1 MPMKSTAKIPNKFFF
16 RIGEVSKLTDV
27 EPHVLRYWET
37 EFKSLRP
44 RKNKAGQRVYK
55 KKDVLL
61 ILAIKELLY
70 KQKYTIAG
78 AKKRIESD
86 QDLSELTTAHPDLK
100 TTLQEARE
108 ELKQALEILG

>member
-1 MPMKSTAKIPNKFFF
+1 MPKIPNKFFF
-16 RIGEVSKLTDV
+16 RIGEVGKLTGV

-44 RKNKAGQRVYK
+44 KKNKAGQRVYK

-61 ILAIKELLY
+61 ILSIKELLY

-86 QDLSELTTAHPDLK
+86 QDLSEISSSHPDIK
-100 TTLQEARE
+100 TTLQEVKE
-108 ELKQALEILG
+108 ELKEALELMD

>member
-1 MPMKSTAKIPNKFFF
+1 MPKIPNKFFF
-16 RIGEVSKLTDV
+16 RIGEVSKLTGV

-44 RKNKAGQRVYK
+44 KKNKAGQRVYK

-61 ILAIKELLY
+61 VLSIKELLY

-78 AKKRIESD
+78 AKKRIDAEHD
-86 QDLSELTTAHPDLK
+86 MTELTAAHPNLK
-100 TTLQEARE
+100 DTLNEVQE
-108 ELKQALEILG
+108 ELKKVLEILD

>member
-1 MPMKSTAKIPNKFFF
+1 MPKIPNKFFF
-16 RIGEVSKLTDV
+16 RIGEVSKLTGV

-44 RKNKAGQRVYK
+44 KKNKAGQRVYK

-61 ILAIKELLY
+61 VLSIKELLY

-78 AKKRIESD
+78 AKKRIDAE
-86 QDLSELTTAHPDLK
+86 QNLTELSASHPDLK
-100 TTLQEARE
+100 TTLHEVKE
-108 ELKQALEILG
+108 ELKHVLEILD

>member
-1 MPMKSTAKIPNKFFF
+1 MQKIPNKFFF
-16 RIGEVSKLTDV
+16 RIGEVSKLTSV

-44 RKNKAGQRVYK
+44 KKNKAGQRVYK

-61 ILAIKELLY
+61 ILSIKELLY

-78 AKKRIESD
+78 AKKRIESE
-86 QDLSELTTAHPDLK
+86 QDMSVLTVANPSFKD
-100 TTLQEARE
+100 TLHEVKE
-108 ELKQALEILG
+108 ELKEVLKVLS

>member
-1 MPMKSTAKIPNKFFF
+1 MAKIPNKFFF

-44 RKNKAGQRVYK
+44 KKNKAGQRVYK

-61 ILAIKELLY
+61 VLNIKELLY

-78 AKKRIESD
+78 AKKRIEAE
-86 QDLSELTTAHPDLK
+86 QEMTAHTSAHPNLK
-100 TTLQEARE
+100 DTLQEVKSD
-108 ELKQALEILG
+108 LKEVLKVLS

>member
-1 MPMKSTAKIPNKFFF
+1 MPKIPNKFFF
-16 RIGEVSKLTDV
+16 RIGEVSKLTGV

-44 RKNKAGQRVYK
+44 KKNKAGQRVYK

-61 ILAIKELLY
+61 ILQIKELLY

-78 AKKRIESD
+78 AKKRIESE
-86 QDLSELTTAHPDLK
+86 QELTELTDSHPGIK
-100 TTLQEARE
+100 ETLRDVKA
-108 ELKQALEILG
+108 ELKEVLEMLD

>member
-1 MPMKSTAKIPNKFFF
+1 MQKIPNKFFF
-16 RIGEVSKLTDV
+16 RIGEVSKLTGV

-44 RKNKAGQRVYK
+44 KKNKAGQRVYK

-61 ILAIKELLY
+61 ILSIKELLY

-78 AKKRIESD
+78 AKKRIEAE
-86 QDLSELTTAHPDLK
+86 QDLNVLSVSNPSLK
-100 TTLQEARE
+100 DTLHEVKE
-108 ELKQALEILG
+108 ELKEVLKVLS

>member
-1 MPMKSTAKIPNKFFF
+1 MPKIPNKFFF
-16 RIGEVSKLTDV
+16 RIGEVSKLTGV

-44 RKNKAGQRVYK
+44 KKNKAGQRVYK

-61 ILAIKELLY
+61 VLSIKELLY

-78 AKKRIESD
+78 AKKRIDAE
-86 QDLSELTTAHPDLK
+86 QDLTEITTAHPNLK
-100 TTLQEARE
+100 ETLKEVHE
-108 ELKQALEILG
+108 ELSEVLDILD

>member
-1 MPMKSTAKIPNKFFF
+1 MQKIPNKFFF
-16 RIGEVSKLTDV
+16 RIGEVSKLTSV

-44 RKNKAGQRVYK
+44 KKNKAGQRVYK

-61 ILAIKELLY
+61 ILSIKELLY

-78 AKKRIESD
+78 AKKRIEAEQYSNNYKMLWD
-86 QDLSELTTAHPDLK
+86 IIEEMTLLNFELLK
-100 TTLQEARE
+100 S
-108 ELKQALEILG
+108 KGKVVDD

>member
-1 MPMKSTAKIPNKFFF
+1 MAKIPNKFFF

-44 RKNKAGQRVYK
+44 KKNKAGQRVYK

-61 ILAIKELLY
+61 VLNIKELLY

-78 AKKRIESD
+78 AKKRIEAE
-86 QDLSELTTAHPDLK
+86 QETTELTAAHPNLK
-100 TTLQEARE
+100 NTLQEVKSD
-108 ELKQALEILG
+108 LKAVLKVLS

>member
-1 MPMKSTAKIPNKFFF
+1 MPKIPNKFFF
-16 RIGEVSKLTDV
+16 LIGEVSKLTDV

-44 RKNKAGQRVYK
+44 KKNKAGQRVYK

-61 ILAIKELLY
+61 VLSIKELLY

-78 AKKRIESD
+78 AKKRIESE
-86 QDLSELTTAHPDLK
+86 QEMSELSTAQPNLK
-100 TTLQEARE
+100 ETLRE
-108 ELKQALEILG
+108 VKTELKEVLKILS